1 MAKQDKM
8 LSVANAELDYL
19 EKRTNADLDSKAGNA
34 GSNNYTKYAR
44 DLDKTDFFNGK
55 KQGYAWCAVFVCWCF
70 INAYGLET
78 ARRML
83 YLPKKSLAAGVNY
96 LQGYFKAAGR
106 LYTTPQ
112 IGDVVMFGVQ
122 HTGLVVAVS
131 GNTVTTIEGNT
142 SGASGVISNGGG
154 VCRKSYTIGKTTM
167 TFGRPD
173 WSLVEDTAPTP
184 IPVTG
189 KSVSVTLPQVSF
201 GSNGNAVKSL
211 QMLLNGYGAS
221 CGTADGDFGSKTDKA
236 VKTYQA
242 AKKLT
247 ADGIVGAQTWDKLLN
262 G

>member
-1 MAKQDKM
+1 MAKWDKM
-8 LSVANAELDYL
+8 LSVASGELGYL
-19 EKRTNADLDSKAGNA
+19 EKATNANLDSKTGNA
-34 GSNNYTKYAR
+34 GINNFTKYAR

-70 INAYGLET
+70 ASAYGLET

-96 LQGYFKAAGR
+96 LQGYFKAAGQ

-112 IGDVVMFGVQ
+112 VGDVVMFGVQ

-154 VCRKSYTIGKTTM
+154 VCRKTYTLGKTAM

-173 WSLVEDTAPTP
+173 WSLVEDTAPA
-184 IPVTG
+184 VVETG
-189 KSVSVTLPQVSF
+189 KSVSVTLPQLSK
-201 GSNGNAVKSL
+201 GSNGGTVKTL
-211 QMLLNGYGAS
+211 QILLNGYGAQ
-221 CGTADGDFGSKTDKA
+221 CGTVDGDFGSKTDTA
-236 VKTYQA
+236 VKKYQA
-242 AKKLT
+242 AKGLA